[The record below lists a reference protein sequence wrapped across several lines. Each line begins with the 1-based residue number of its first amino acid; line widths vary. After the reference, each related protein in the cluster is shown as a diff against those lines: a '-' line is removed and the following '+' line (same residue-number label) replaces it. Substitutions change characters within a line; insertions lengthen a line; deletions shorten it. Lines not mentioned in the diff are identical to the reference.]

1 MAHDASIGVPPVQV
15 LDAAPRK
22 VAKIILVLL
31 GFGVVSLISA
41 LVVDAPRAWR
51 AYTYNWMFWT
61 SIAQGAVIFSI
72 MVSVVRGVW
81 SWPIRRIALSFVA
94 FLPVAFVLFLPI
106 LFVGHHIFPWV
117 GEDLHGKEVWLNLP
131 FIGARNLILLA
142 ILFAMS
148 LRYAYWAIRP
158 DLGDLRGTATGNRR
172 ALYERL
178 TSGWRGQAEEERIS
192 ARKVSRLGPGI
203 GLVFGLA
210 FSMVA
215 WDYVM
220 ALDYHWFSTLIGPYF
235 FMGGVLGGVA
245 VTSLSAI
252 IYRGGLGLEDTIQ
265 KSTLHDLG
273 KLTFGFSIFW
283 AYMFWSQ
290 FLTIWYGMLP
300 HEQSFVVDRFTAPFL
315 APALVAF
322 FCLFVIPF
330 FGLLGVK
337 AKTTPAIFG
346 TVASIILFGLWIE
359 RFVLVYPG
367 NYAGAD
373 ALPFGWI
380 EIGTMFV
387 FAGLFL
393 ASVMFFAT
401 RFPLFQR
408 WLPTPEH
415 KLLDPAYQEPA

>member
-1 MAHDASIGVPPVQV
+1 MAHDVSISAPPLRV

-22 VAKIILVLL
+22 VSKIILVLL

-41 LVVDAPRAWR
+41 LLVDAPRAWR
-51 AYTYNWMFWT
+51 AYTYNWLFWT
-61 SIAQGAVIFSI
+61 SIAQGAVMIAV
-72 MVSVVRGVW
+72 MVSMARGVW
-81 SWPIRRIALSFVA
+81 SRPVRRIALSFVA

-148 LRYAYWAIRP
+148 LRYAYWSIRP
-158 DLGDLRGTATGNRR
+158 DLGELRQSAPANRQG
-172 ALYERL
+172 LYERL
-178 TSGWRGQAEEERIS
+178 TSGWRGQAEEERIA
-192 ARKVSRLGPGI
+192 ARKVARLGPAL
-203 GLVFGLA
+203 GLVFALA
-210 FSMVA
+210 FSMLA

-245 VTSLSAI
+245 VTSLAVM
-252 IYRGGLGLEDTIQ
+252 IYRNGLGLHDVIQ
-265 KSTLHDLG
+265 SNHLHDLG
-273 KLTFGFSIFW
+273 KLTFGFCIFW

-290 FLTIWYGMLP
+290 FLVIWYGMLP
-300 HEQSFVVDRFTAPFL
+300 HDQSFVVDRFSAPFL
-315 APALVAF
+315 APALLVFA
-322 FCLFVIPF
+322 CLFVIPF

-337 AKTTPAIFG
+337 PKRTPAIFG
-346 TVASIILFGLWIE
+346 TFASIILFGLWIE
-359 RFVLVYPG
+359 RFVLVYPA
-367 NYAGAD
+367 NYAHAES
-373 ALPFGWI
+373 LPFGWI
-380 EIGTMFV
+380 EIGTSFV

-393 ASVMFFAT
+393 ASLMFFAT

-408 WLPTPEH
+408 WLSSHEH
-415 KLLDPAYQEPA
+415 KLLDPTYQEPA